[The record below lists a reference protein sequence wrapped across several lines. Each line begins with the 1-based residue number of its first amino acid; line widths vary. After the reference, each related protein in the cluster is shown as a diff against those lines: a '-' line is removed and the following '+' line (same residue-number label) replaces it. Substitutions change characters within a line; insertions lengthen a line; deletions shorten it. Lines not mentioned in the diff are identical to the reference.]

1 MEMPMQHQIMGYDR
15 TSAIFSPDG
24 HLLQV
29 EYAEKTVRLGSS
41 SIGMVTS
48 DGVVIIADK
57 RIKDELMVVESAA
70 KIYEIDSHIAGTAAG
85 ILSDARILIEKSQLL
100 AQQHRVLY
108 DAAIDT
114 ESIVRE
120 MANVKQAYTQYG
132 GARPFGVSMMIAGV
146 DLNEKR
152 NLFIT
157 DVTGNYF
164 GFLATAIGE
173 NDEKLKDLLRK
184 EYKESM
190 NIEQSIKLAL
200 SIFRRILGKNFDI
213 ARFEA
218 AYIKTK
224 EKTFTRMPGEE
235 LKKFLKT

>member
-1 MEMPMQHQIMGYDR
+1 MQHQIMGYDR

-41 SIGMVTS
+41 SIGIVAS
-48 DGVVIIADK
+48 DGIVIIADK
-57 RIKDELMVVESAA
+57 RIKDDLMVIESAA
-70 KIYEIDSHIAGTAAG
+70 KIYEVDSHIAATAAG
-85 ILSDARILIEKSQLL
+85 ILSDARVLIEKSQLL
-100 AQQHRVLY
+100 AQQHRVMY
-108 DAAIDT
+108 DSSIDT

-132 GARPFGVSMMIAGV
+132 GARPFGVSMMISGV
-146 DLNEKR
+146 DLNDMKK
-152 NLFIT
+152 LFIT

-173 NDEKLKDLLRK
+173 NDEKLKDLIRK

-190 NIEQSIKLAL
+190 NIEAGIKLAL
-200 SIFRRILGKNFDI
+200 SIFKRVLGKNFDLS
-213 ARFEA
+213 RFEA

-224 EKTFTRMPGEE
+224 EKTFTRLSGED
-235 LKKFLKT
+235 LKKFAK

>member
-41 SIGMVTS
+41 SMGLVAS
-48 DGVVIIADK
+48 DGIVVVVDK
-57 RIKDELMVVESAA
+57 RIKDNLMLIESAA

-100 AQQHRVLY
+100 AQQHHVMY
-108 DAAIDT
+108 DGPIDV

-120 MANVKQAYTQYG
+120 IANIKQSYTQYG
-132 GARPFGVSMMIAGV
+132 GARPFGVSMMISGIDV
-146 DLNEKR
+146 NESKK
-152 NLFIT
+152 LFVT

-164 GFLATAIGE
+164 GYTATAIGE
-173 NDEKLKDLLRK
+173 NDEKIKDMLRK

-190 NIEQSIKLAL
+190 NSEQSIKLAL
-200 SIFRRILGKNFDI
+200 SIFKRVLGKNFDI
-213 ARFEA
+213 SRFEA
-218 AYIKTK
+218 VYITTKDKKFTRLLGEDLKKYIK
-224 EKTFTRMPGEE
+224 
-235 LKKFLKT
+235 